1 MFARILVAGMA
12 ILALVTLTGCS
23 GGGRVTSAQ
32 AGAAALAPDGPVPA
46 EGITVTGL
54 GEVTGTPDV
63 LRATVGV
70 NVLRP
75 DVQSALDAAN
85 TAAAAVLAALAD
97 NGVAEDDIQTRE
109 FSVHPEQRYR
119 EDSGP
124 ETVGYRVT
132 NLVEAKIREL
142 DRVGQVLA
150 AVVETAGDD
159 AQVQGVAFALEDNA
173 ELLDA
178 ARAAAFADARAKAE
192 DYADL
197 AGRGLGQ
204 LVSVSEV
211 TADRPPP
218 IPFGA
223 GGGEEA
229 AMDSSVPIAP
239 GQQDVAVTVTT
250 VWRME

>member
-1 MFARILVAGMA
+1 MSARTVVAGLA
-12 ILALVTLTGCS
+12 ILALVGLTGCS
-23 GGGRVTSAQ
+23 GGGRVTPAQ
-32 AGAAALAPDGPVPA
+32 AGAAVAASDGAVPA
-46 EGITVTGL
+46 EGITVTGR

-70 NVLRP
+70 SVLRP
-75 DVQSALDAAN
+75 DAQSALDAAN
-85 TAAAAVLAALAD
+85 AAAEAVLTALAD

-109 FSVHPEQRYR
+109 LSVQPELRYR
-119 EDSGP
+119 EDRGP

-132 NLVEAKIREL
+132 NLVEAKIRAL
-142 DRVGQVLA
+142 DRVGEVLA
-150 AVVETAGDD
+150 AVVEAAGDD
-159 AQVQGVAFALEDNA
+159 AQVQGVAFVLEDNA

-178 ARAAAFADARAKAE
+178 ARAAAFDDARAKAE

-197 AGRGLGQ
+197 AGRRLGQ

-211 TADRPPP
+211 TTDRPPP
-218 IPFGA
+218 IPFAA
-223 GGGEEA
+223 GGEAA